1 MKTEEPHADRSR
13 SENGFDVFERS
24 LPLAA
29 GPSAFIPPTAEQVG
43 AHLDRCPPRG
53 PSRLGAWM
61 TLGVVVLLVMTLLTN
76 QSPLTLLLW
85 LLLGAMIINA
95 AMRVRRARRLEQQVT
110 RAQELAVLRRHA
122 QSLRLAW
129 RTLPSSASAPMLHGR
144 TIACIASN
152 LDQLKA
158 YDAAI
163 AAYDYLIDRL
173 PAGHPGAVQLQV
185 HRAIAQLETGQLI
198 DADDALHRL
207 RGLIESFRHTAI
219 GAAYRLAGL
228 LQQVRTNHYAEAA
241 EGCGDLIAD
250 LRPLG
255 VEAGYGHALMA
266 LSYHMLAHRPEPPIP
281 GRRDSHQA
289 ELWWSRATLLL
300 PLATLTDRFPE
311 LSVIDLPPQSPPYT
325 QSADPWTPPL
335 PAAPTRRDRD

>member
-13 SENGFDVFERS
+13 SENGFERS

-43 AHLDRCPPRG
+43 AHLDRYPPRG

-85 LLLGAMIINA
+85 LLLAAMIINA
-95 AMRVRRARRLEQQVT
+95 AMRIRRARRLEQQVT
-110 RAQELAVLRRHA
+110 WAQELAVLRRHA

-129 RTLPSSASAPMLHGR
+129 RTLPSSASAPMQHGR
-144 TIACIASN
+144 TVACIASN

-163 AAYDYLIDRL
+163 VAYDYLIDWL
-173 PAGHPGAVQLQV
+173 PAGHRGAVQLQV

-219 GAAYRLAGL
+219 GATYRLAGL
-228 LQQVRTNHYAEAA
+228 IQQIRTNHYAEAA

-266 LSYHMLAHRPEPPIP
+266 LSYHMLAHRPEPPVP

-289 ELWWSRATLLL
+289 ELWWARATLLL
-300 PLATLTDRFPE
+300 PLAALTDRFPE

-335 PAAPTRRDRD
+335 PAEPTR